1 MPDCQRS
8 DEYLQELPLPE
19 LRALKAI
26 ILSGESSAGADIG
39 GYLAAAQQCGRLLT
53 LTALPA
59 KDAFLA
65 AM

>member
-1 MPDCQRS
+1 
-8 DEYLQELPLPE
+8 LQELSPPE

-39 GYLAAAQQCGRLLT
+39 GYLAAAQQSGRLLT
-53 LTALPA
+53 LTALAA